1 MRTKQTILW
10 LWVNNQGARL
20 AVETAGEGVGL
31 AVGQPGIAGKGRR
44 VWLSLTAGKGAGL
57 AVKQRPTQWVC
68 LAVRVSRGCGMRLV
82 ADSTAKGA
90 FCFELDPHRVR
101 LAATAAR
108 DVWLFKDGASDLSL
122 SLDVSSSWVRKIKEN
137 IANHVSALHDV
148 FVPLSKPLSAVAL
161 EGTEGTSGATPG
173 IVDTTTT
180 LSIVVASTSTVRP
193 ISIDDYEVTGADD

>member
-1 MRTKQTILW
+1 MRWFVGSGQPRKGCVGLGLTTKGCVRLR
-10 LWVNNQGARL
+10 VNNQGARL
-20 AVETAGEGVGL
+20 AVETAGEGVRL

-57 AVKQRPTQWVC
+57 AVKQRPTQRVC

-108 DVWLFKDGASDLSL
+108 DVWLAVLTAE
-122 SLDVSSSWVRKIKEN
+122 R
-137 IANHVSALHDV
+137 V
-148 FVPLSKPLSAVAL
+148 FVLVRWTATHKGAFGCLSHAQGCVRF
-161 EGTEGTSGATPG
+161 
-173 IVDTTTT
+173 
-180 LSIVVASTSTVRP
+180 VVSNQR
-193 ISIDDYEVTGADD
+193 